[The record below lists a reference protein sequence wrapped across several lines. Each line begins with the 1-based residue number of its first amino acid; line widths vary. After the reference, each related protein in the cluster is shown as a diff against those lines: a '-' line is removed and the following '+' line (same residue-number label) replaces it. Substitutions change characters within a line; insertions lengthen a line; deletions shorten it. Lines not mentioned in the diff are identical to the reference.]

1 MPDDGSLCPLL
12 AGEGDVTSPETLFV
26 RYEFGGEHTY
36 RPSLG
41 RIWGSCRAPSPFVHS
56 AGIRHHAAFDMK
68 EKLWEL

>member
-41 RIWGSCRAPSPFVHS
+41 RIWGRVAYHRHS
-56 AGIRHHAAFDMK
+56 YIPRGFDIIQ
-68 EKLWEL
+68 LST